1 MPQKHQD
8 TKIHKTNIIKLISLV
23 RFGDLVIW
31 WQNNYF
37 SEGTQSLK
45 PLKIRMS
52 SRTKR
57 EICYMDKN

>member
-8 TKIHKTNIIKLISLV
+8 TKIHKIKIIKLISLV

-37 SEGTQSLK
+37 SEKTQYY
-45 PLKIRMS
+45 I
-52 SRTKR
+52 
-57 EICYMDKN
+57 